1 MSSIKAGVRCA
12 AQIEQFVSDIER
24 CIATADRLDLGL
36 VAARL
41 TDVREQ
47 ILLLTDADAQAKL
60 PSASGLPSHSSRMQ

>member
-24 CIATADRLDLGL
+24 CISTADRLDLGL

-60 PSASGLPSHSSRMQ
+60 HSASGLPSHSSRMQ

>member
-1 MSSIKAGVRCA
+1 MSSIKAGVCRV

-24 CIATADRLDLGL
+24 CIATADRLDLAL

-47 ILLLTDADAQAKL
+47 ILLVTDADAQTKL